1 MAMANHAKLYDDGVA
16 MAKKP
21 VKPPVERY
29 EGKNVEKTVP
39 KAIGQQKTAGMQRHI
54 KLAFSAFHFSAN
66 YAQKAFGKQ
75 FPDKTMLDEQKYEI
89 L

>member
-29 EGKNVEKTVP
+29 EGKNVEKTGQSEKPV
-39 KAIGQQKTAGMQRHI
+39 AI
-54 KLAFSAFHFSAN
+54 LALVFS
-66 YAQKAFGKQ
+66 
-75 FPDKTMLDEQKYEI
+75 TMHTI
-89 L
+89 WTV